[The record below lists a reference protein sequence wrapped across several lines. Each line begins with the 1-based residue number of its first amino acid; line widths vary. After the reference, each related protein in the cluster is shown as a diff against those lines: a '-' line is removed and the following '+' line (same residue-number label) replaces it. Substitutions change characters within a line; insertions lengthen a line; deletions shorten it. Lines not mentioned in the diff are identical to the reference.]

1 MAAPKVL
8 VANRGEIAVRI
19 CRSAAELGW
28 KTVALYTEKD
38 ASHASYADEA
48 VLLASPARYM
58 DAEHIANIA
67 RRTQCTHVHP
77 GYGFLSESPEF
88 ASLFSPSPTHN
99 GTAVISFVG
108 PSVETL
114 KIASDK
120 MLSRKL
126 ASSLG
131 IPIAPGTRVSS
142 VVDVHQFIKQ
152 LAPHPFPIIIKA
164 LDGGGGRGIRLVNV
178 TEDVDNAFQR
188 CLGESPSKQVFVE
201 RAFVGPGWKHVEVQ
215 VVGDGDGNV
224 AHLWE
229 RECSV
234 QRRFQK
240 IIEMAPSTLPRTTIE
255 PLLHAALKMAQK
267 LRYLSLGTF
276 EFLINSQLQ
285 EWVFLEINP
294 RIQVEHTV
302 TEEISNV
309 DLVHVQLRLSVPG
322 TTLADVL
329 PELVSSPAPPKS
341 QAIQLR
347 LVAEDPHRS
356 FQLSPG
362 TLRPSD
368 ISWPAGRGVRVDTWL
383 STGPYAHVSQ
393 AEWVVGV
400 DFDSVLAKVIVH
412 GASFDEA
419 TARAQRALRE
429 TRITGDTKTNL
440 QLLTGVL
447 AHPNWRAGTTHTR
460 WLEENVDQVLRLGA
474 NNLPSATS
482 PAPHIPS
489 TNNNAPG
496 APGTIL
502 LQPGSTFQLTL
513 SSSSDPLLPHGQTQ
527 VHGLVL
533 STIRHNAFPDEL
545 SGTITTSL
553 SSTPL
558 TFSLT
563 QSSSIAT
570 SSSFEF
576 ANPADLS
583 NLSCPLAG
591 KIVELHPALV
601 AAANDPSSQTFIREG
616 EALVVV
622 SAMKME
628 SVVNASRS
636 GHVSRVGKGVEIGA
650 VVPEGS
656 LVCVLNFLDKDQL
669 ARL

>member
-1 MAAPKVL
+1 MHRQMA
-8 VANRGEIAVRI
+8 
-19 CRSAAELGW
+19 
-28 KTVALYTEKD
+28 
-38 ASHASYADEA
+38 
-48 VLLASPARYM
+48 
-58 DAEHIANIA
+58 
-67 RRTQCTHVHP
+67 
-77 GYGFLSESPEF
+77 
-88 ASLFSPSPTHN
+88 
-99 GTAVISFVG
+99 
-108 PSVETL
+108 ETPPL
-114 KIASDK
+114 IF
-120 MLSRKL
+120 
-126 ASSLG
+126 
-131 IPIAPGTRVSS
+131 
-142 VVDVHQFIKQ
+142 HQ
-152 LAPHPFPIIIKA
+152 
-164 LDGGGGRGIRLVNV
+164 
-178 TEDVDNAFQR
+178 
-188 CLGESPSKQVFVE
+188 
-201 RAFVGPGWKHVEVQ
+201 
-215 VVGDGDGNV
+215 
-224 AHLWE
+224 
-229 RECSV
+229 
-234 QRRFQK
+234 
-240 IIEMAPSTLPRTTIE
+240 MAPSTLPRTTIE

-267 LRYLSLGTF
+267 LRYLGLGTF
-276 EFLINSQLQ
+276 EFLVNSELQ

-302 TEEISNV
+302 TGEQWRSTLIFISVFTLRSEEISNV

-329 PELVSSPAPPKS
+329 PEHVSSSAPPKG

-356 FQLSPG
+356 FQLYPD

-393 AEWVVGV
+393 AEWAVGV

-429 TRITGDTKTNL
+429 IRIAGDTKTNL
-440 QLLTGVL
+440 QLLAGVL
-447 AHPNWRAGTTHTR
+447 SHPDWRAGTIHTR

-482 PAPHIPS
+482 PALHIPS
-489 TNNNAPG
+489 TNNAAG

-502 LQPGSTFQLTL
+502 LQPGSSFQLSL
-513 SSSSDPLLPHGQTQ
+513 SPSSDTLLPHSQTQ

-533 STIRHNAFPDEL
+533 STIRRNAFPDEL
-545 SGTITTSL
+545 SGTITSSL

-576 ANPADLS
+576 ANPVDLS
-583 NLSCPLAG
+583 HLSCPLAG
-591 KIVELHPALV
+591 KIVELHPAL
-601 AAANDPSSQTFIREG
+601 AAAADGPSSQTFIREG

-628 SVVNASRS
+628 SVVNAPRS
-636 GHVSRVGKGVEIGA
+636 GHVSRVGKGIEIGA

-656 LVCVLNFLDKDQL
+656 LVCVLNFLEKDQL